1 MEVHINHIQ
10 TTDGLSPIL
19 QLGKLFK
26 GPCKAKNG
34 LHTAPKYRAF
44 LRLRRTML
52 FAVDTLIFAS
62 VAAVVPTLR
71 WF

>member
-1 MEVHINHIQ
+1 MEVHINHILCDWTQ
-10 TTDGLSPIL
+10 SNHTAGEAI
-19 QLGKLFK
+19 QRA
-26 GPCKAKNG
+26 CKAKNG